1 MIHKT
6 PVRAHFARA
15 VHEYLLIEQTDLAP
29 ADFALVFGNPLG
41 IESLA
46 ENTADLYHTG
56 HFPLIVVSG
65 GVQTLDGT
73 LEAVALRQ
81 QLLTRGVPDSV
92 ILSEPRALHTGDN
105 VTLTRALLRAEGLEA
120 SISSVISIGH
130 IRAARRFLMTLER
143 HWPGIHKMHSS
154 ANPYNTAARNWHL
167 NDPVRHDV
175 MQEWRKIGPYLKQ
188 GWIREVDIP
197 ALNRETARRRTQGL
211 ILPECAP

>member
-15 VHEYLLIEQTDLAP
+15 VHEYLLIEQTDLAT
-29 ADFALVFGNPLG
+29 ADFGLVFGNPLA
-41 IESLA
+41 IASLA
-46 ENTADLYHTG
+46 ENAADLYHTG

-65 GVQTLDGT
+65 GVQTPDGM

-81 QLLTRGVPDSV
+81 SLISRGVPDSV
-92 ILSEPRALHTGDN
+92 ILSEPRSLHTGDN
-105 VTLTRALLRAEGLEA
+105 VTLTRALLQAEGLEA
-120 SISSVISIGH
+120 DISSVISIGH

-154 ANPYNTAARNWHL
+154 ANPYNTPAHGWHL
-167 NDPVRHDV
+167 NDHIRYDV

-188 GWIREVDIP
+188 GWIAEVDIP
-197 ALNRETARRRTQGL
+197 ALNRETARRRTQVST
-211 ILPECAP
+211 LPASAP